1 MKSSTV
7 AWFMSVRIGRAS
19 IASPA
24 SRRST
29 RNVESPPVRD
39 SPAAGVDVR
48 ASSSMRSECAKR
60 LVQIFCPLTS
70 QPPSGL
76 RLGARAQR
84 ERVAARVGL
93 GDAEGLQAQLARG
106 DGRQV
111 APLLLLGA
119 VSQDRAHDVHL
130 RVAGA
135 GVAALV
141 VDLLQDQRR
150 IAQPEAHAA
159 VLLGDQ
165 RRQPAAL
172 GERRDEL
179 LGVGALAVERA
190 PVLAGEAPAELG
202 DALPDGLLIGC
213 QT

>member
-1 MKSSTV
+1 MREAARPDLLPV
-7 AWFMSVRIGRAS
+7 HE
-19 IASPA
+19 PA
-24 SRRST
+24 A
-29 RNVESPPVRD
+29 VGPPV
-39 SPAAGVDVR
+39 
-48 ASSSMRSECAKR
+48 
-60 LVQIFCPLTS
+60 
-70 QPPSGL
+70 
-76 RLGARAQR
+76 GARAQG
-84 ERVAARVGL
+84 ERVAAGVGL
-93 GDAEGLQAQLARG
+93 GHAEGLEAQLARG

-119 VSQDRAHDVHL
+119 VPQDRAHDVHL

-150 IAQPEAHAA
+150 IAEPEAHAA

-172 GERRDEL
+172 GQRRDEL
-179 LGVGALAVERA
+179 LGVGALAVELA
-190 PVLAGEAPAELG
+190 PVLAGELPAELG
-202 DALPDGLLIGC
+202 DAVADGLLIGC